1 MNSHPGAF
9 TLPCALTI
17 SFEFARFLDV
27 KDKTFANAFFTCRV
41 STHPN
46 YSTYEVIGVRKFK
59 IEVQSVVRYRP

>member
-46 YSTYEVIGVRKFK
+46 YSTYEVIGVC
-59 IEVQSVVRYRP
+59 